1 MKSSGKMGKYLR
13 QGAPADA
20 DKKETM
26 AADRPPRGGRLAS
39 RPMRVLF
46 CGLFLM
52 LLSACATTGKDKSF
66 ANEKLLVSAG
76 FNFKEA
82 QTPDQLAK
90 LQKLPQKTLLRKEIK
105 GKPVYLYAVADGCR
119 CLYAGDEAAYN
130 RFRTL
135 RQEARLDA
143 KQQEGILA
151 EDNLAGLDEDWTAYV
166 DDLDSGM
173 LPDGI

>member
-1 MKSSGKMGKYLR
+1 V
-13 QGAPADA
+13 A
-20 DKKETM
+20 
-26 AADRPPRGGRLAS
+26 
-39 RPMRVLF
+39 
-46 CGLFLM
+46 
-52 LLSACATTGKDKSF
+52 
-66 ANEKLLVSAG
+66 AG

-82 QTPDQLAK
+82 QTPEQLAK
-90 LQKLPQKTLLRKEIK
+90 LQKLPQEKLLRKEIK
-105 GKPVYLYAVADGCR
+105 GKPVYLYAEAADCK

-151 EDNLAGLDEDWTAYV
+151 SDNLSGLDEGWTAYV

>member
-1 MKSSGKMGKYLR
+1 MKSVVKMGKYLH
-13 QGAPADA
+13 QGAPAYA
-20 DKKETM
+20 DRKEAM
-26 AADRPPRGGRLAS
+26 AADRPPCGGRLAS
-39 RPMRVLF
+39 GPMLALL

-66 ANEKLLVSAG
+66 ANEKLLVAAG

-82 QTPDQLAK
+82 QTPDQFAK
-90 LQKLPQKTLLRKEIK
+90 LQKLPQKKLLRKEIK

-143 KQQEGILA
+143 KQQEGIFA
-151 EDNLAGLDEDWTAYV
+151 EDNLSGLDEDWTAYV